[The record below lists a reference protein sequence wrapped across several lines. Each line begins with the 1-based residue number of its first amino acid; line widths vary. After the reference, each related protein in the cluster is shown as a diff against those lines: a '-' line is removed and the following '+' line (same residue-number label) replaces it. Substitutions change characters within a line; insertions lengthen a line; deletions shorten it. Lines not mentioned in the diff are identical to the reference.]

1 MIAESKPKNREG
13 AVLWSLKILLGTL
26 IVVLLGLHLVVNH
39 LVVPG
44 GLLSWADVVAYYQIP
59 LIPAVEIVFLLVV
72 VVHALL
78 GLRSII
84 LDLKPGA
91 RLSAILD
98 VTFVLV
104 GLASIVYGIRLVTI
118 IVSFGSTAP

>member
-98 VTFVLV
+98 VIFVLV

-118 IVSFGSTAP
+118 IVAFGSTAP